1 MFTAKLRERSID
13 SHIPTPCTCPLL
25 TMRSPIFDFLSSLL
39 IFILR
44 KVRLLCLTITFC
56 LPPQPHS
63 PPSIIYLYLENF
75 GICVSYL
82 IECLSVWNTKFQTL
96 QTSKELPQGT
106 SGQVSFFHFGFFFLL
121 FFFIF
126 VFAR

>member
-56 LPPQPHS
+56 LPPNPTPRPAS
-63 PPSIIYLYLENF
+63 YTYTWKT

>member
-25 TMRSPIFDFLSSLL
+25 TMRSHIFDFLSSSL

-44 KVRLLCLTITFC
+44 KVRLLCLTFC

-106 SGQVSFFHFGFFFLL
+106 SGQVSFFSLWLFFFFLI
-121 FFFIF
+121 IF